1 MPKVKKVEGFNSME
15 QTLLETLADGEAHS
29 IRELKE
35 LFWNAAKKHCKSV
48 WESPGKAEFD
58 AQAQSY
64 VRNSIRRL
72 VRDGWAEGPHMNE
85 NLPRGH
91 YKLTKLGRE
100 RVRKGVTITPSA
112 KKEKKKVAKKVT
124 KKKVTKKAAAKKAP
138 KKKVT
143 KKKSPQ
149 EIAAKHR
156 ADAKKKKATKKAP
169 KKKAP
174 KKPPQKAKSK
184 GNNKPKRK
192 PAMLQKAMEE
202 VKEKAEQTKKKAAK
216 ESAQEKAQQAQRR
229 AAEEATAA

>member
-1 MPKVKKVEGFNSME
+1 MPKVKKVEGFNPME
-15 QTLLETLADGEAHS
+15 QALLQKLSDGEAHS

-48 WESPGKAEFD
+48 WESPGQAEFD
-58 AQAQSY
+58 AQAQSF

-112 KKEKKKVAKKVT
+112 KKEKKTVVKKTAKKAT
-124 KKKVTKKAAAKKAP
+124 AKKASTKKAKAKK
-138 KKKVT
+138 T
-143 KKKSPQ
+143 PQ

-156 ADAKKKKATKKAP
+156 AASKKKATTTKKP
-169 KKKAP
+169 KQ
-174 KKPPQKAKSK
+174 PPQKASK
-184 GNNKPKRK
+184 GNGVSKTKRK
-192 PAMLQKAMEE
+192 PAMLQKALDEAKDG
-202 VKEKAEQTKKKAAK
+202 VKKKAEETKAKAAK
-216 ESAQEKAQQAQRR
+216 ESAKEKAQAAQRR